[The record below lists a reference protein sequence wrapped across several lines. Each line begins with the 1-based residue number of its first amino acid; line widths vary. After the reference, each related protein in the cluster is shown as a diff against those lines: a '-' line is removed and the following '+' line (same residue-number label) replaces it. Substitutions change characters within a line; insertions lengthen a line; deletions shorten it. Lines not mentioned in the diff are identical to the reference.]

1 MIGVEAGRLLGDQR
15 YRGTKAN
22 SITSCDNAFVT
33 NILLLTVRLQQMFYL
48 CESEAAAAN
57 VLSVRKRSGSNKCFI
72 CAKAKRQ
79 QQMFSVRKRSGSNKC
94 FICAKAKRQQ
104 QMFSVRKRSVSN
116 KCFICAKA
124 KRQQQMFSVRKR
136 SVSNKCFICAKAKRQ
151 QQMFYLCESEA
162 AATNVLSVRKR
173 SGSNK
178 APSCNGNHPFVIA
191 QTLSCQY
198 LIDGDICFIYN
209 HFSS

>member
-1 MIGVEAGRLLGDQR
+1 MPCIYVDWSGGWTTTWGSAIVERLIGHPQEALLCAKAKRQR
-15 YRGTKAN
+15 
-22 SITSCDNAFVT
+22 
-33 NILLLTVRLQQMFYL
+33 QMFSVRKRSVSDKCFL
-48 CESEAAAAN
+48 CESEASATN
-57 VLSVRKRSGSNKCFI
+57 VF

-94 FICAKAKRQQ
+94 FLCESEASATNVL
-104 QMFSVRKRSVSN
+104 SARKRSVS
-116 KCFICAKA
+116 
-124 KRQQQMFSVRKR
+124 
-136 SVSNKCFICAKAKRQ
+136 
-151 QQMFYLCESEA
+151 
-162 AATNVLSVRKR
+162 
-173 SGSNK
+173 GK